1 MSWSFHVVT
10 ELLNLSF
17 TEKRATEEFSLQ
29 SFLLVVA
36 THKVK
41 SSSMHLMSFSILY
54 VH

>member
-29 SFLLVVA
+29 SFISGGN
-36 THKVK
+36 TQSQK
-41 SSSMHLMSFSILY
+41 
-54 VH
+54 